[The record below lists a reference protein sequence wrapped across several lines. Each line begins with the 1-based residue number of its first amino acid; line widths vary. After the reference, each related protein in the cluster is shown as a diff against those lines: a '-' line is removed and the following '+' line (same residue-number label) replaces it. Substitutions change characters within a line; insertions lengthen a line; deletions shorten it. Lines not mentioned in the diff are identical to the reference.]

1 MERNLYLVQIKS
13 IDVCEMQESLTIGDC
28 TVKDKLA
35 LPACKAQISFSVFSG
50 KSSFPTFLF
59 LDQCIFYLF
68 ALQRHAMDFLKM
80 VEAQAK
86 QWEERKLQL
95 LNAGSA
101 TKGVSEV
108 GSWDGARGQKS
119 RNK

>member
-1 MERNLYLVQIKS
+1 MERNTTTRYVERNLYFVQVKG
-13 IDVCEMQESLTIGDC
+13 IDVCEMQENFTIGNC
-28 TVKDKLA
+28 TVKDNLA
-35 LPACKAQISFSVFSG
+35 LSACKAQISFSVFSG
-50 KSSFPTFLF
+50 KSSFPTFRF
-59 LDQCIFYLF
+59 LDHYNFYLF

-101 TKGVSEV
+101 AKGVSEL
-108 GSWDGARGQKS
+108 GS
-119 RNK
+119 

>member
-1 MERNLYLVQIKS
+1 M
-13 IDVCEMQESLTIGDC
+13 
-28 TVKDKLA
+28 KDNLA
-35 LPACKAQISFSVFSG
+35 LSACKAQISFSVFSG

-59 LDQCIFYLF
+59 LDHCFFYLF

-101 TKGVSEV
+101 TKGVSEWSQ
-108 GSWDGARGQKS
+108 GSKEQKQIIQWTEDLPQRAREKKS
-119 RNK
+119 HARE